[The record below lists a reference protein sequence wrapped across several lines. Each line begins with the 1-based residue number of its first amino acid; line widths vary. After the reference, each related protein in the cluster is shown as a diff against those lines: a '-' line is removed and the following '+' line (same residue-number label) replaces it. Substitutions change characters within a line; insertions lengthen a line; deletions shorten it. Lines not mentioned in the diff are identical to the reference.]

1 MMQVSDDPQVEIDVG
16 LTQASTVS
24 ALATSRELSSATQ
37 AYCVEPFR
45 VTEVSTS
52 PTAACA
58 ACGAAMKEKVARV
71 RAKQSPIRKKRDIAP
86 ILFEASP
93 KVYRG

>member
-1 MMQVSDDPQVEIDVG
+1 MMQVSDPQVEIDVG

-58 ACGAAMKEKVARV
+58 ACGAAIKEKVARI
-71 RAKQSPIRKKRDIAP
+71 RAKQSPNLP
-86 ILFEASP
+86 ILFMGAILLE
-93 KVYRG
+93 VRREV